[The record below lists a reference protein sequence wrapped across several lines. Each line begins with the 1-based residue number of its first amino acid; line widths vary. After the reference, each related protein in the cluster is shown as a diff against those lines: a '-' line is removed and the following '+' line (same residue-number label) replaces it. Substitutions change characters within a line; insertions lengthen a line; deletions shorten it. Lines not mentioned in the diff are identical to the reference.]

1 MIRDWSP
8 EARLV
13 LAFGV
18 APLAVPVLFSLPFF
32 AMGARS
38 GQWSIALVYLV
49 VGALVTYL
57 NALVVAAP
65 LWIIFGRSRLVRNHW
80 PLTIGGSL
88 SGMATVIL
96 FANQWNVTTVFF
108 GAAAG
113 LATALLFWVI
123 ALREGTHLEPAEER
137 QCSNF

>member
-13 LAFGV
+13 LGFTV
-18 APLAVPVLFSLPFF
+18 APLAIPVLYSLPFF
-32 AMGARS
+32 VIGTRS
-38 GQWSIALVYLV
+38 GQWGPALVALI

-57 NALVVAAP
+57 NSLVVAAP
-65 LWIIFGRSRLVRNHW
+65 LWIIVGRSRLVRNHW

-96 FANQWNVTTVFF
+96 FASQWNTTRVLF

-113 LATALLFWVI
+113 FATALLFWVI
-123 ALREGTHLEPAEER
+123 ALREGRRLGPAKE
-137 QCSNF
+137 SAGT

>member
-18 APLAVPVLFSLPFF
+18 APLAVPVLYSLPGLV
-32 AMGARS
+32 MGARS
-38 GQWSIALVYLV
+38 GQWGFALVVLV
-49 VGALVTYL
+49 VGALVTYV

-65 LWIIFGRSRLVRNHW
+65 LWIIVGRSRLVRNHW

-96 FANQWNVTTVFF
+96 FANRWNMTSVLF
-108 GAAAG
+108 GTAAG
-113 LATALLFWVI
+113 FATALLFWAI
-123 ALREGTHLEPAEER
+123 ALREGPRLGPAEER

>member
-1 MIRDWSP
+1 MIRHWSP

-13 LAFGV
+13 LGFV
-18 APLAVPVLFSLPFF
+18 IAPLAIPFLYSLPFF

-38 GQWSIALVYLV
+38 GQWGIAPVVLI
-49 VGALVTYL
+49 VGAVVTYL
-57 NALVVAAP
+57 NSLVVAAP
-65 LWIIFGRSRLVRNHW
+65 LWIIVGRSCLVRNHW

-96 FANQWNVTTVFF
+96 FANRWNMTSVLF

-113 LATALLFWVI
+113 FATALLFWVI
-123 ALREGTHLEPAEER
+123 ALREGHRLGPAKEF
-137 QCSNF
+137 SGT